1 MIQYIFRRIFINIP
15 VLIGITMVVFI
26 AIALAP
32 GDPMSSF
39 ISPELATD
47 PAMLARMRAEFG
59 FDQPLYIRYFNW
71 LAQVLQGNLGYRIK
85 TYDPVLRVIVER
97 IPATLLLMSSALLIG
112 ITVGIP
118 LGIYSAL
125 KKYSLPDMI
134 LTAGVFLGVSTPA
147 FLIGLGSLFLFCLQL
162 RWFPAGGMH
171 TLGQEESLLD
181 TLHHL
186 ALPALILS
194 ANYVASMLRY
204 TRASMLDVINEQYVT
219 TARAKGLSEPI
230 VILRHALR
238 NALIPI
244 VTVIGFSIPNL
255 LAGAVFTETIFAWPG
270 MGSVFVDGVNSRDF
284 PLVMGITLITAT
296 TVLICN
302 LLTDIAY
309 AFINPKIRF
318 G

>member
-204 TRASMLDVINEQYVT
+204 TRASMLDVISEQYVT

>member
-147 FLIGLGSLFLFCLQL
+147 FLIGVGSLFLFCLQL

>member
-1 MIQYIFRRIFINIP
+1 MFQYILRRILINLP

-32 GDPMSSF
+32 GDPMAAF

-47 PAMLARMRAEFG
+47 PAVLARLRAEFG
-59 FDQPLYIRYFNW
+59 FDQPMYVRYFRW
-71 LAQVLQGNLGYRIK
+71 LEQVLQGNLGYRIK
-85 TYDPVLRVIVER
+85 TFDPVLLVIVQR
-97 IPATLLLMSSALLIG
+97 IPATLMLMASALLIG
-112 ITVGIP
+112 ISIGIP

-125 KKYSLPDMI
+125 KKYSLPDML

-147 FLIGLGSLFLFCLQL
+147 FLVGLGALFLFSLQL

-171 TLGQEESLLD
+171 TLGQPETLLD

-194 ANYVASMLRY
+194 ANYIASMLRY
-204 TRASMLDVINEQYVT
+204 TRASMLDVITEQYVT
-219 TARAKGLSEPI
+219 TARAKGLNESA

-270 MGSVFVDGVNSRDF
+270 MGSLFVDGVNSRDF
-284 PLVMGITLITAT
+284 PLVMGVTLVTAT

-318 G
+318 S

>member
-1 MIQYIFRRIFINIP
+1 LINVP
-15 VLIGITMVVFI
+15 VLIGITLVVFT

-32 GDPMSSF
+32 GDPMASF

-47 PAMLARMRAEFG
+47 PAVLARMRAEFG
-59 FDQPLYIRYFNW
+59 FNQPLYIRYFKW
-71 LAQVLQGNLGYRIK
+71 LEQVLQGNLGYRIK
-85 TYDPVLRVIVER
+85 TFDPVLVVIVQR
-97 IPATLLLMSSALLIG
+97 IPATLMLMASALVIG
-112 ITVGIP
+112 IIVGVP

-147 FLIGLGSLFLFCLQL
+147 FLIGLGALFLFSLQL

-171 TLGQEESLLD
+171 TLGQPETTLD

-194 ANYVASMLRY
+194 ANYIASMLRY
-204 TRASMLDVINEQYVT
+204 TRASMLDIINEQYVT
-219 TARAKGLSEPI
+219 TARAKGLSEFY
-230 VILRHALR
+230 VIMRHALR

-284 PLVMGITLITAT
+284 PLVMGVTLFTAT
-296 TVLICN
+296 AVLACN
-302 LLTDIAY
+302 LITDIAY

-318 G
+318 S

>member
-171 TLGQEESLLD
+171 TLGQEESILD

>member
-1 MIQYIFRRIFINIP
+1 MFQYIIRRVLINLP

-32 GDPMSSF
+32 GDPMAAF

-47 PAMLARMRAEFG
+47 PAVLARLRAEFG
-59 FDQPLYIRYFNW
+59 FDQPMYVRYFRW
-71 LAQVLQGNLGYRIK
+71 LEQVLQGNLGYRIK
-85 TYDPVLRVIVER
+85 TFDPVLLMIVQR
-97 IPATLLLMSSALLIG
+97 IPATLMLMASALIIG
-112 ITVGIP
+112 IVVGIP

-125 KKYSLPDMI
+125 KKYSLPDML

-147 FLIGLGSLFLFCLQL
+147 FLIGLGALFLFSLQL

-171 TLGQEESLLD
+171 TLGQPETLLD

-194 ANYVASMLRY
+194 ANYIASMLRY
-204 TRASMLDVINEQYVT
+204 TRASMLDVITEQYVT
-219 TARAKGLSEPI
+219 TARAKGLNESA

-270 MGSVFVDGVNSRDF
+270 MGSLFVDGVNSRDF
-284 PLVMGITLITAT
+284 PLVMGVTLVTAT

-318 G
+318 S

>member
-59 FDQPLYIRYFNW
+59 FDQPLVIRYFNW

>member
-194 ANYVASMLRY
+194 ANYIASMLRY

-238 NALIPI
+238 NDLIPI

>member
-238 NALIPI
+238 NALIPL

-302 LLTDIAY
+302 VLTDIAY

>member
-1 MIQYIFRRIFINIP
+1 MFQYILRRILINLP

-32 GDPMSSF
+32 GDPMAAF

-47 PAMLARMRAEFG
+47 PAVLARLRAEFG
-59 FDQPLYIRYFNW
+59 FDQPMYVRYFRW
-71 LAQVLQGNLGYRIK
+71 LEQVLQGNLGYRIK
-85 TYDPVLRVIVER
+85 TFDPVLLVIVQR
-97 IPATLLLMSSALLIG
+97 IPATLMLMASALLIG
-112 ITVGIP
+112 IIVGIP

-125 KKYSLPDMI
+125 KKYSLPDML

-147 FLIGLGSLFLFCLQL
+147 FLVGLGALFLFSLQL

-171 TLGQEESLLD
+171 TLGQPETLLD

-194 ANYVASMLRY
+194 ANYIASMLRY
-204 TRASMLDVINEQYVT
+204 TRASMLDVITEQYVT
-219 TARAKGLSEPI
+219 TARAKGLNESA

-270 MGSVFVDGVNSRDF
+270 MGSLFVDGVNSRDF
-284 PLVMGITLITAT
+284 PLVMGVTLVTAT

-318 G
+318 S

>member
-1 MIQYIFRRIFINIP
+1 VIQYIFRRIFINIP

>member
-71 LAQVLQGNLGYRIK
+71 LSQVLQGNLGYRIK

-171 TLGQEESLLD
+171 TLGQEESILD

>member
-1 MIQYIFRRIFINIP
+1 MFQYILRRILINLP

-32 GDPMSSF
+32 GDPMAAF

-47 PAMLARMRAEFG
+47 PAVLARLRAEFG
-59 FDQPLYIRYFNW
+59 FDQPMYVRYFRW
-71 LAQVLQGNLGYRIK
+71 LEQVLQGNLGYRIK
-85 TYDPVLRVIVER
+85 TFDPVLLVIVQR
-97 IPATLLLMSSALLIG
+97 IPATLMLMASALLIG
-112 ITVGIP
+112 IIIGIP

-125 KKYSLPDMI
+125 KKYSLPDML

-147 FLIGLGSLFLFCLQL
+147 FLVGLGALFLFSLQL

-171 TLGQEESLLD
+171 TLGQPETLLD

-194 ANYVASMLRY
+194 ANYIASMLRY
-204 TRASMLDVINEQYVT
+204 TRASMLDVITEQYVT
-219 TARAKGLSEPI
+219 TARAKGLNESA

-270 MGSVFVDGVNSRDF
+270 MGSLFVDGVNSRDF
-284 PLVMGITLITAT
+284 PLVMGVTLVTAT

-318 G
+318 S